1 MNCEIC
7 KEQSGR
13 MILPLRPV
21 AGEMPLAEG
30 AKNCCCNM
38 ASRTLDLPGAGAPVR
53 TEAATPSAEDLA
65 PSRMF
70 DEVLKD
76 DDEHVPVHDGE
87 SDGEGDIHLRGHTRA
102 SEQRN
107 IGHWRTENGYII
119 SRGCV

>member
-1 MNCEIC
+1 MSREIC
-7 KEQSGR
+7 KEQPDR

-38 ASRTLDLPGAGAPVR
+38 ASRTLDLPEAGAPIG
-53 TEAATPSAEDLA
+53 TEAVTAPAEDLA
-65 PSRMF
+65 PSRIF

-76 DDEHVPVHDGE
+76 DDTDVPVHDGE
-87 SDGEGDIHLRGHTRA
+87 SDGEGDIRLRGHTQA

-107 IGHWRTENGYII
+107 IGQWRTENGYII